1 MIKANK
7 KTEVAINSWI
17 GTFSIRKP
25 AILIQK
31 DIMFI
36 GELKKCPLSLIMDHP
51 FLSRNTQKKTAE
63 KTPIAL
69 MGT

>member
-1 MIKANK
+1 MIKTNK

-36 GELKKCPLSLIMDHP
+36 GELKKCPLSLIMDRP